1 MSNDFVVH
9 QIRWDRCPTVAAHPM
24 CRAWLTF
31 QSHRG
36 LAENTLDAY
45 SRGLEI
51 FLRFLSDQ
59 QLPVPAVTRV
69 HIGTYLASLQSNDRC
84 LSNATVQQR
93 LTVLRLFYSYLVEE
107 AVCKKNPVG
116 QDGSRALVRRSR
128 KLPWIPNEG
137 DWQAI
142 LTATK
147 QEPVRNRVMLTFAY
161 DAGLRREEL
170 CSLCTD
176 DIDPSRRMI
185 RVRAENTKG
194 RRDRVVPYSATSGA
208 LLMQYLDQRRGVGQK
223 RGRLFL
229 SESRRNYSAP
239 ISIWSWSKITLRVA
253 RRAGVPRF
261 TTHTLRHLC
270 LTDLARAGWDIHEIA
285 TFAGHRSVQTTLL
298 YIHLSGRDLAR
309 KLNADHGPHTRPSN
323 RHARGDD
330 RMSRGASFRNK
341 QSDNVE
347 PWFEGRVSEERS
359 DFFRRAARAQW
370 GPKKIP
376 PKKAN
381 DGPWTWPID
390 LERYDRS
397 PHLTQG
403 ETIMLTRYAEAYR
416 FYRYGRT
423 MDFGAA
429 LDRLVRPLNDT
440 LDYTGIGTNKRK
452 YVLLFFLQGDGR
464 AQAIFLGL
472 DHWRMDRLD

>member
-1 MSNDFVVH
+1 LSNNFVVH
-9 QIRWDRCPTVAAHPM
+9 PVGWDRCPTLAACPL

-36 LAENTLDAY
+36 LAKNTLDAY
-45 SRGLEI
+45 SRGLET
-51 FLRFLSDQ
+51 FLRFLTER
-59 QLPVPAVTRV
+59 QLSVPAVTRV
-69 HIGTYLASLQSNDRC
+69 HIGTYLASFQSHDRC
-84 LSNATVQQR
+84 PSNATVQQR

-107 AVCKKNPVG
+107 GVCNKNPVG
-116 QDGSRALVRRSR
+116 QDGSLVLVRRVR

-137 DWQAI
+137 DWQAV
-142 LTATK
+142 LAATM

-194 RRDRVVPYSATSGA
+194 RRDRVVPYSSTSGA
-208 LLMQYLDQRRGVGQK
+208 LLMQYLDQRRTVGQK

-239 ISIWSWSKITLRVA
+239 ISIWSWSKIALRIA
-253 RRAGVPRF
+253 KRAGVPRF

-309 KLNADHGPHTRPSN
+309 KLSATMAHI
-323 RHARGDD
+323 HARRTG
-330 RMSRGASFRNK
+330 
-341 QSDNVE
+341 
-347 PWFEGRVSEERS
+347 
-359 DFFRRAARAQW
+359 
-370 GPKKIP
+370 
-376 PKKAN
+376 
-381 DGPWTWPID
+381 
-390 LERYDRS
+390 
-397 PHLTQG
+397 
-403 ETIMLTRYAEAYR
+403 MLA
-416 FYRYGRT
+416 
-423 MDFGAA
+423 
-429 LDRLVRPLNDT
+429 
-440 LDYTGIGTNKRK
+440 GT
-452 YVLLFFLQGDGR
+452 V
-464 AQAIFLGL
+464 A
-472 DHWRMDRLD
+472 

>member
-1 MSNDFVVH
+1 LFDDFAIH

-36 LAENTLDAY
+36 LAENSLDAY

-59 QLPVPAVTRV
+59 RLPVPAVTRV

-185 RVRAENTKG
+185 RVRAESTKG
-194 RRDRVVPYSATSGA
+194 RRDRVVPYSATGGA
-208 LLMQYLDQRRGVGQK
+208 LLMRYLDQRRAMGQK

-229 SESRRNYSAP
+229 SESRRNYSSP
-239 ISIWSWSKITLRVA
+239 ISIWSWSKITLRIA

-309 KLNADHGPHTRPSN
+309 KLNTNMAHM
-323 RHARGDD
+323 HAR
-330 RMSRGASFRNK
+330 RTS
-341 QSDNVE
+341 
-347 PWFEGRVSEERS
+347 
-359 DFFRRAARAQW
+359 
-370 GPKKIP
+370 
-376 PKKAN
+376 
-381 DGPWTWPID
+381 
-390 LERYDRS
+390 
-397 PHLTQG
+397 
-403 ETIMLTRYAEAYR
+403 MLAEMIA
-416 FYRYGRT
+416 
-423 MDFGAA
+423 
-429 LDRLVRPLNDT
+429 
-440 LDYTGIGTNKRK
+440 
-452 YVLLFFLQGDGR
+452 
-464 AQAIFLGL
+464 
-472 DHWRMDRLD
+472 

>member
-1 MSNDFVVH
+1 MLYSHRTLPQEVH
-9 QIRWDRCPTVAAHPM
+9 LAGNFIVQRIRWDRCPVAAAHPL
-24 CRAWLTF
+24 CNSWLTF

-36 LAENTLDAY
+36 LARNTLDAY
-45 SRGLEI
+45 SHGIES

-59 QLPVPAVTRV
+59 HLSVPAVARLDV
-69 HIGTYLASLQSNDRC
+69 GAYLASLQKQNVC

-107 AVCKKNPVG
+107 GVCQKNPVG
-116 QDGSRALVRRSR
+116 QDGSHALVRRTR

-142 LTATK
+142 LTATT

-194 RRDRVVPYSATSGA
+194 RRDRIVPYSATSGA
-208 LLMQYLDQRRGVGQK
+208 LLMQYLDRRRAVGQK

-239 ISIWSWSKITLRVA
+239 ISIWSWSKIALGIA

-309 KLNADHGPHTRPSN
+309 KLTATMAQI
-323 RHARGDD
+323 HAR
-330 RMSRGASFRNK
+330 
-341 QSDNVE
+341 
-347 PWFEGRVSEERS
+347 
-359 DFFRRAARAQW
+359 RA
-370 GPKKIP
+370 G
-376 PKKAN
+376 
-381 DGPWTWPID
+381 
-390 LERYDRS
+390 
-397 PHLTQG
+397 
-403 ETIMLTRYAEAYR
+403 MLA
-416 FYRYGRT
+416 GRT
-423 MDFGAA
+423 S
-429 LDRLVRPLNDT
+429 
-440 LDYTGIGTNKRK
+440 
-452 YVLLFFLQGDGR
+452 
-464 AQAIFLGL
+464 
-472 DHWRMDRLD
+472 